1 MWELLWPA
9 WLAGCL
15 LALAAAPLGCLLVW
29 RRLSYFGDSLSHAT
43 LLGVA
48 LSLWL
53 HIPVW
58 GGLVTVCV
66 LLALVLAN
74 LLGKRQLPSD
84 ALLMAVSTT
93 TLSAGLVTMSQM
105 DEVRVDL
112 LAYLFGDLLSIGIAD
127 LPVLSIAL
135 LLVLTIVT
143 YFWRELLSAAIDED
157 LAAVEGLPIIKLRM
171 LLLVLL
177 ALVVTVAMKA
187 VGSLLITAL
196 LVMPSLVARPLVST
210 PTHMVLLAALMGVL
224 SVSGGLL
231 SSFYWDTPVGASIV
245 LSIAL
250 LFVLVHGIVFLKE
263 NSFGGTVASQT
274 YRNRG

>member
-9 WLAGCL
+9 WLAGSL
-15 LALAAAPLGCLLVW
+15 LALVAAPLGCLLVW
-29 RRLSYFGDSLSHAT
+29 RRLAYFGDSLSHAT

-58 GGLVTVCV
+58 GGLVAVCV
-66 LLALVLAN
+66 MIALILASLLA
-74 LLGKRQLPSD
+74 KRQLPSD

-93 TLSAGLVTMSQM
+93 TLSAGLIAISKM

-112 LAYLFGDLLSIGIAD
+112 LSYLFGDLLSISSTD
-127 LPVLSIAL
+127 LPVFVSCLG
-135 LLVLTIVT
+135 LVLLGLA
-143 YFWRELLSAAIDED
+143 YFWRDLLLTTIDED
-157 LAAVEGLPIIKLRM
+157 LAFVEGLPVTKLR
-171 LLLVLL
+171 LLLLILL

-196 LVMPSLVARPLVST
+196 LVIPSLVARPLVNT
-210 PTHMVLLAALMGVL
+210 PTQMVLLAAMTGVTA
-224 SVSGGLL
+224 VSGGLL

-245 LSIAL
+245 VSAAL
-250 LFVLVHGIVFLKE
+250 LFVLAQVKVLMTRLK
-263 NSFGGTVASQT
+263 A
-274 YRNRG
+274 

>member
-9 WLAGCL
+9 WLAGSL
-15 LALAAAPLGCLLVW
+15 LALVAAPLGCLLVW
-29 RRLSYFGDSLSHAT
+29 RRLAYFGDSLSHAT

-58 GGLVTVCV
+58 GGLVAVCV
-66 LLALVLAN
+66 MIALILASLLA
-74 LLGKRQLPSD
+74 KRQLPSD

-93 TLSAGLVTMSQM
+93 TLSAGLIAISKM

-112 LAYLFGDLLSIGIAD
+112 LSYLFGDLLSISSTD
-127 LPVLSIAL
+127 LPVFVSCLG
-135 LLVLTIVT
+135 LVLLGLA
-143 YFWRELLSAAIDED
+143 YFWRDLLLTTIDEE
-157 LAAVEGLPIIKLRM
+157 LAFVEGLPVTKLR
-171 LLLVLL
+171 LLLLILL

-196 LVMPSLVARPLVST
+196 LVIPSLVARPLVNT
-210 PTHMVLLAALMGVL
+210 PTQMVLLAAMTGVTA
-224 SVSGGLL
+224 VSGGLL

-245 LSIAL
+245 VSAAL
-250 LFVLVHGIVFLKE
+250 LFVLAQVKVLIARVR
-263 NSFGGTVASQT
+263 A
-274 YRNRG
+274 

>member
-9 WLAGCL
+9 WLAGSL
-15 LALAAAPLGCLLVW
+15 LALVAAPLGCLLVW
-29 RRLSYFGDSLSHAT
+29 RRLAYFGDSLSHAT

-58 GGLVTVCV
+58 GGLVAVCV
-66 LLALVLAN
+66 MIALILASLLA
-74 LLGKRQLPSD
+74 KRQLPSD

-93 TLSAGLVTMSQM
+93 TLSAGLIAISKM

-112 LAYLFGDLLSIGIAD
+112 LSYLFGDLLSISSTD
-127 LPVLSIAL
+127 LPVFVSCLG
-135 LLVLTIVT
+135 LVLLGLA
-143 YFWRELLSAAIDED
+143 YFWRDLLLTTIDEE
-157 LAAVEGLPIIKLRM
+157 LAFVEGLPVAKLR
-171 LLLVLL
+171 LLLLILL

-196 LVMPSLVARPLVST
+196 LVIPSLVARPLVNT
-210 PTHMVLLAALMGVL
+210 PTQMVLLAAMTGVTA
-224 SVSGGLL
+224 VSGGLL

-245 LSIAL
+245 VSAAL
-250 LFVLVHGIVFLKE
+250 LFVLAQVKVLITRLK
-263 NSFGGTVASQT
+263 A
-274 YRNRG
+274 

>member
-9 WLAGCL
+9 WLAGSL
-15 LALAAAPLGCLLVW
+15 LALVAAPLGCLLVW
-29 RRLSYFGDSLSHAT
+29 RRLAYFGDSLSHAT

-58 GGLVTVCV
+58 GGLVAVCV
-66 LLALVLAN
+66 MIALILASLLA
-74 LLGKRQLPSD
+74 KRQLPSD

-93 TLSAGLVTMSQM
+93 TLSAGLIAISKM

-112 LAYLFGDLLSIGIAD
+112 LSYLFGDLLSISSTD
-127 LPVLSIAL
+127 LPVFVSCLG
-135 LLVLTIVT
+135 LVLLGLA
-143 YFWRELLSAAIDED
+143 YFWRDLLLTTIDEE
-157 LAAVEGLPIIKLRM
+157 LAFVEGLPVTKLR
-171 LLLVLL
+171 LLLLILL

-196 LVMPSLVARPLVST
+196 LVIPSLVARPLVNT
-210 PTHMVLLAALMGVL
+210 PTQMVLLAAMTGVTA
-224 SVSGGLL
+224 VSGGLL

-245 LSIAL
+245 VSAAL
-250 LFVLVHGIVFLKE
+250 LFVLAQVKVLMTRLK
-263 NSFGGTVASQT
+263 A
-274 YRNRG
+274 

>member
-9 WLAGCL
+9 WLAGSL
-15 LALAAAPLGCLLVW
+15 LALVAAPLGCLLVW
-29 RRLSYFGDSLSHAT
+29 RRLAYFGDSLSHAT

-58 GGLVTVCV
+58 GGLVAVCV
-66 LLALVLAN
+66 MIALILASLLA
-74 LLGKRQLPSD
+74 KRQLPSD

-93 TLSAGLVTMSQM
+93 TLSAGLIAISKM

-112 LAYLFGDLLSIGIAD
+112 LSYLFGDLLSISSTD
-127 LPVLSIAL
+127 LPLLMACLALVLLCLICFWRDL
-135 LLVLTIVT
+135 LLTT
-143 YFWRELLSAAIDED
+143 IDEE
-157 LAAVEGLPIIKLRM
+157 LALVEGLPVTKLRV
-171 LLLVLL
+171 LLLILL

-196 LVMPSLVARPLVST
+196 LVIPSLVARPLVNT
-210 PTHMVLLAALMGVL
+210 PTQMVLLAAMAGVTA
-224 SVSGGLL
+224 VSGGLL

-245 LSIAL
+245 VSAAL
-250 LFVLVHGIVFLKE
+250 LFVLAQVKVLMTRLK
-263 NSFGGTVASQT
+263 A
-274 YRNRG
+274 